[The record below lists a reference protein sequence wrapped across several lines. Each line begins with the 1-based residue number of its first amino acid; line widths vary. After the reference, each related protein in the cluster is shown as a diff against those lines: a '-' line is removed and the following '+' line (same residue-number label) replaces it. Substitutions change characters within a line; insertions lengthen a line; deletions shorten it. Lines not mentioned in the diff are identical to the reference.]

1 MDLPGLVLIVGCIQC
16 LLMALYWGGISKPW
30 DDEVVEGCLLG
41 FGLQLVLFI
50 LIEWGQG
57 PQAMLVH
64 KLLKK
69 REVWSGAAFS
79 FFISGSLFVLV
90 YYLPIYFQA
99 ILGCSAIES
108 GIRNLALVVP
118 VCKCYPLDRN
128 ERECF
133 D

>member
-1 MDLPGLVLIVGCIQC
+1 
-16 LLMALYWGGISKPW
+16 MALYWGGISKPW